1 MAEAACA
8 AMEERL
14 TNIRPDLLPGAE
26 EYASVLRARIDH
38 DHDHHDAHH
47 ARHPFKAR
55 A

>member
-1 MAEAACA
+1 
-8 AMEERL
+8 MEERL

-38 DHDHHDAHH
+38 DHDHHIDHVGAHP